1 MVNMN
6 EFIEHLKTRF
16 ALETCHHS
24 YQSRW
29 SIENPSI
36 GHCAIA
42 AIAIQEKFGGDVF
55 KTKIG
60 NSTHYYNVI
69 DNQIIDSTSEQFG
82 KIIDYSK
89 GIICNVKKMLLVKD
103 TKLRY
108 EILKSKI

>member
-29 SIENPSI
+29 PIENPSI
-36 GHCAIA
+36 GHCTIA

-55 KTKIG
+55 KTKVG

-89 GIICNVKKMLLVKD
+89 GIVCNVKKMLLVKD